1 MTSNHRNR
9 GMFLEKVINM
19 SNKQYLERNL
29 ALINKIPTPTSIN
42 KRKGTARYTEK
53 STVDF
58 TGVSLGTF
66 IAFDAKE
73 VAINRFDFNRL
84 QPHQENYLKNA
95 FLQKG
100 EAFLLIL
107 FKQTNALYRIDIHEY
122 QYVKQ
127 MYERD
132 GRKSIP
138 LSWFEE
144 NKRPIKS
151 KNGIYYDYLGKAH
164 MVKGGGY

>member
-1 MTSNHRNR
+1 
-9 GMFLEKVINM
+9 
-19 SNKQYLERNL
+19 
-29 ALINKIPTPTSIN
+29 
-42 KRKGTARYTEK
+42 
-53 STVDF
+53 
-58 TGVSLGTF
+58 
-66 IAFDAKE
+66 
-73 VAINRFDFNRL
+73 
-84 QPHQENYLKNA
+84 
-95 FLQKG
+95 
-100 EAFLLIL
+100 
-107 FKQTNALYRIDIHEY
+107 
-122 QYVKQ
+122 